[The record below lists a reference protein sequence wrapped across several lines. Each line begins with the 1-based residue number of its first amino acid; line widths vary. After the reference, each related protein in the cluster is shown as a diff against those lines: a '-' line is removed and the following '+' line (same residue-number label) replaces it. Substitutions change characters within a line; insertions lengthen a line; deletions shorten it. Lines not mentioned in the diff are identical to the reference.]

1 MSGVAGAHRSIDRP
15 MNKTQNSKG
24 RPGIVQVALHGLC
37 PQCGAKTLFAGAA
50 RFAPKCSNCGLD
62 YDSFNVGDGPAA
74 LLTLFIGALV
84 IVLAVIVDI
93 AFDPPFWVQA
103 VIWVPFTVVLTFW
116 SLRAAKAAL
125 LAAEFRNKAGEAGM
139 DDLS

>member
-1 MSGVAGAHRSIDRP
+1 
-15 MNKTQNSKG
+15 MNKTQHSEG

-50 RFAPKCSNCGLD
+50 RFAPKCENCGLD

-74 LLTLFIGALV
+74 LLTLLIGALV
-84 IVLAVIVDI
+84 IVLAVFIDI
-93 AFDPPFWVQA
+93 AFNPPFWVQA
-103 VIWVPFTVVLTFW
+103 VIWVPFTAALTFW

-125 LAAEFRNKAGEAGM
+125 LAAEFRNKAGEAGV